1 MAEWEKRQKQRVE
14 RAMEKQAD
22 LVLARKARDE
32 AYRRL
37 QENKDF
43 KTFWASM
50 ELMNDPER
58 FMALDDSLAPEE
70 VWRQFQLIKRQ
81 ILEFRQMGKLLER
94 ANAQEDESHA

>member
-1 MAEWEKRQKQRVE
+1 MAEWEQRQRDRVK
-14 RAMEKQAD
+14 RAMEKQQD
-22 LVLARKARDE
+22 VLVERQRRDA

-43 KTFWASM
+43 QAFWESM
-50 ELMNDPER
+50 ALLNDPER
-58 FMALDDSLAPEE
+58 LLSLDDSLSPEE
-70 VWRQFQLIKRQ
+70 GWRQFQLIKRQ